1 MNREL
6 LFQRIAVIGVGLI
19 GGSLAR
25 ACRGRLASR
34 VIGLDRDRIHLNHAM
49 ALGLVDEVGDL
60 PTGVAGA
67 DLVVVAVPVGAIAEV
82 VRAAAPHLALRV
94 YRDRRGKCERRSRR
108 RGGERDP
115 SWPSLRSCPPCR
127 RD

>member
-25 ACRGRLASR
+25 ASPGGVPPPRARPGGGRPPSR

-67 DLVVVAVPVGAIAEV
+67 DLVVVAVPVGAIVGV
-82 VRAAAPHLALRV
+82 VRATAPPPAP
-94 YRDRRGKCERRSRR
+94 RG
-108 RGGERDP
+108 
-115 SWPSLRSCPPCR
+115 
-127 RD
+127 